1 MKKKILSLFMVIAIT
16 IFQFA
21 PTMVSA
27 LSYDLTTGNVINSYN
42 VTSDVVTLYIGN
54 VSVDGTST
62 LKYLYTDK
70 SVNTATLN
78 EIDKILTGDYKTML
92 PTTAGQIKVS
102 NDNTVTVN
110 DVFTDAGLVA
120 ANKYPGGTVTDTS
133 STILYSTT
141 DYNNLTYASSQE
153 VSDEKVAELANYGV
167 WTTRKTEWDAVQQAK
182 AEEDPN
188 YNIKN
193 FPEEY
198 VNAFNDST
206 SYPTDGYFH
215 ADVLGTKNT
224 SYINRNSVVT
234 QVDIYPINRTI
245 IKVVNTSANVTTT
258 PVTTYTVTFKD
269 GDTVLSTKTVAE
281 GSKVTP
287 PSDPTKTDYEF
298 MYWTNANGVNIND
311 DITADTVFTASW
323 IRKFN
328 ITSGVNQTFYLESDK
343 DIVIVSDGPLNELT
357 GFGIFGDN
365 HPAIGMADLTEGT
378 DYVLE
383 NGSTKL
389 TLKNS
394 FLKTLGVDTY
404 YVDFYYQN
412 NATYGTGYTD
422 TTILVKAGSEPA
434 SSTDTTTTGTTT
446 NDSSNPQTGDN
457 IMLYISMLGLSI
469 IGLTGTGFY
478 VRKKRF
484 N

>member
-1 MKKKILSLFMVIAIT
+1 MKKKFLSLFMVIAIT

-110 DVFTDAGLVA
+110 DIFTDAGLVA
-120 ANKYPGGTVTDTS
+120 ANKYPDGTVTDTS

-153 VSDEKVAELANYGV
+153 VSDEKVAELANYGA
-167 WTTRKTEWDAVQQAK
+167 WTTRKTEWDVEEQQK
-182 AEEDPN
+182 ENLDPS
-188 YNIKN
+188 YTPVD

-198 VNAFNDST
+198 VKAFNDST
-206 SYPTDGYFH
+206 TYPTDGYFH

-224 SYINRNSVVT
+224 SYIIRNSVIT

-258 PVTTYTVTFKD
+258 KYTVTF
-269 GDTVLSTKTVAE
+269 DTKGGSSIASQEVVE
-281 GSKVTP
+281 GQKVTK
-287 PSDPTKTDYEF
+287 PSNPTKEGYEF
-298 MYWTNANGVNIND
+298 MYWSNADGKNID
-311 DITADTVFTASW
+311 DPITANTTFVANW
-323 IRKFN
+323 IRKFD
-328 ITSGVNQTFYLESDK
+328 ITQGADQTFYLESDK
-343 DIVIVSDGPLNELT
+343 DITIVSNGKFSELT
-357 GFGIFGDN
+357 GFALFGDN
-365 HPAIGMADLTEGT
+365 TSSIGIADLTEGT
-378 DYVLE
+378 DYILE
-383 NGSTKL
+383 EGSTKL

-394 FLKTLGVDTY
+394 FLKTLGVDKY
-404 YVDFYYQN
+404 YVEFYYN
-412 NATYGTGYTD
+412 GSYGDGYTD
-422 TTILVKAGSEPA
+422 TTLLVKSGSEPTT
-434 SSTDTTTTGTTT
+434 STEDTTNNSTSG
-446 NDSSNPQTGDN
+446 NPQTGDN
-457 IMLYISMLGLSI
+457 IMFYISMLGLSI
-469 IGLTGTGFY
+469 IGLAGVGLY
-478 VRKKRF
+478 IKKRRF